1 MKRVT
6 LHGRNFR
13 ESIPCEEIERRIRA
27 LAERINCDYR
37 EKPLPLFVV
46 ILNGAFMF
54 ASKVLREIDF
64 PCEVSFVKFTSYTG
78 MAYSGKVRELIGL
91 TQDVRGR
98 EVIVLED
105 IVETGET
112 IEALDQMLCNRGAA
126 GIGYAVLFLKPE
138 KYRKSI
144 PIRYAAME
152 IGDDFIVGYGL
163 DYDGLGRNLK
173 DIYTIIEE

>member
-1 MKRVT
+1 MKCIA
-6 LHGRNFR
+6 LHGKKFR
-13 ESIPCEEIERRIRA
+13 ESIPCEEIERKIAA
-27 LAERINCDYR
+27 LIEQINRDYR
-37 EKPLPLFVV
+37 EKPLPLFIV

-54 ASKVLREIDF
+54 ASEVLKGIDF
-64 PCEVSFVKFTSYTG
+64 PCEVSFVKFSSYTG
-78 MAYSGKVRELIGL
+78 MEYSGKVRELIGL

-98 EVIVLED
+98 QVIVLED

-112 IEALDQMLCNRGAA
+112 IEALDRTLREQGAA
-126 GIGYAVLFLKPE
+126 GINYAVLFLKPE
-138 KYRKSI
+138 KYRKAI

-173 DIYTIIEE
+173 DIYTVIEE